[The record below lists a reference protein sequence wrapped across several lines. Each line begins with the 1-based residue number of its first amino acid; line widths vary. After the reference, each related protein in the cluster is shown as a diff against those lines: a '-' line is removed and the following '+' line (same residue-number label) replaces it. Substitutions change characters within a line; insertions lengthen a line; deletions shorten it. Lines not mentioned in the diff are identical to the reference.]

1 MNVGVV
7 QVFFF
12 NKTNE
17 FNQHIKTSTH
27 LHFIQN
33 YENYYKEV
41 DEALDTI
48 KELRIEN
55 DKLRRK
61 KTKLKNK
68 NKVLKSKI
76 ESVT

>member
-1 MNVGVV
+1 MATKGTPAV
-7 QVFFF
+7 
-12 NKTNE
+12 K
-17 FNQHIKTSTH
+17 KST
-27 LHFIQN
+27 
-33 YENYYKEV
+33 EVAEV

-68 NKVLKSKI
+68 IKVLKSKI
-76 ESVT
+76 E